1 MSEAITIESKI
12 TGFKVVDKKFEN
24 PKVEEVK
31 PTVKEMKRPD
41 TLHGTTY
48 KLKSPLAKSAMYVT
62 INDIVNDDGNRQPFE
77 IFIYSKDSTHYE
89 WITALTRMISA
100 CFRRGGDLSFILEEL
115 ECIVTPG
122 STGYIAKGGRQI
134 PSLVAE
140 ISLFAIRKHFIS
152 LGLIEE
158 IQHDEFVKEFLDEKK
173 KEYIEKTGDS
183 DDSHTGYP
191 KNSVVCPKCNTKAMI
206 PMDNCMTCLACGDS
220 KCG

>member
-1 MSEAITIESKI
+1 MSEPININQKI
-12 TGFKVVDKKFEN
+12 VGFKVVDQNFEN
-24 PKVEEVK
+24 PPVKEVK

-41 TLHGTTY
+41 TLNGTTY

-62 INDIVNDDGNRQPFE
+62 INDIVNEDGSRQPFE

-115 ECIVTPG
+115 ECIITPG

-140 ISLFAIRKHFIS
+140 ISLFAIRKHFMS
-152 LGLIEE
+152 LGLIENPE
-158 IQHDEFVKEFLDEKK
+158 HDEFT
-173 KEYIEKTGDS
+173 KEYLAGKKQEYVAKTGDK

-191 KNSVVCPKCNTKAMI
+191 RNAIVCPKCSVKAMI